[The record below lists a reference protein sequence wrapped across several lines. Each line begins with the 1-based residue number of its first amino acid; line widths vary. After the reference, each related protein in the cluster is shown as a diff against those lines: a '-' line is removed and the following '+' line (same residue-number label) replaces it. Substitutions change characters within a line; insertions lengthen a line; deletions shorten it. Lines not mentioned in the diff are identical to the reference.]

1 MEVETLW
8 REAGRSGGLNRRQF
22 LRSTGIAGGA
32 ILAGAAPVRTFLRGE
47 EVAAVA
53 AGSTTITL
61 WTSAGP
67 RFGLANDA
75 LIKAFQ
81 QAHPDIQV
89 RMVTTPIGDYFPKV
103 ATEIGGDTDAYDV
116 ITAIPTFVVA
126 FAKNGKIADLDPSM
140 TATEKAD
147 LVKDIPRRYLETWTY
162 NGHLYA
168 IPNDANC
175 QLTFYRKDLFEAAG
189 VKLPATW
196 EGVPAAAK
204 ALTKNGI
211 YGYTASL
218 RRGEYAGAHFSSV
231 MWSYGGE
238 WWDSDFHPTIDSEA
252 GRRALDV
259 MLACMPYADPGS
271 INATEDDTINAI
283 ASGTAAYAPL
293 LWGTSALTNPKLNSH
308 AAQTLAAVP
317 PAGGGH
323 RPAPIMGG
331 QAYMIPAR
339 AKNKDAAVAY
349 IKFATSREAMSAF
362 VRATGQPAR
371 VSALT
376 DPENVK
382 FAPYFPALG
391 AALRLAHPQVRVTE
405 SFQLLD
411 FLGNEV
417 ALVLTKQK
425 SAPQGLRDIQKGFL
439 DVLKKGNYVK

>member
-1 MEVETLW
+1 
-8 REAGRSGGLNRRQF
+8 
-22 LRSTGIAGGA
+22 
-32 ILAGAAPVRTFLRGE
+32 
-47 EVAAVA
+47 
-53 AGSTTITL
+53 
-61 WTSAGP
+61 TS
-67 RFGLANDA
+67 
-75 LIKAFQ
+75 
-81 QAHPDIQV
+81 
-89 RMVTTPIGDYFPKV
+89 
-103 ATEIGGDTDAYDV
+103 
-116 ITAIPTFVVA
+116 
-126 FAKNGKIADLDPSM
+126 
-140 TATEKAD
+140 
-147 LVKDIPRRYLETWTY
+147 
-162 NGHLYA
+162 
-168 IPNDANC
+168 
-175 QLTFYRKDLFEAAG
+175 
-189 VKLPATW
+189 
-196 EGVPAAAK
+196 
-204 ALTKNGI
+204 
-211 YGYTASL
+211 
-218 RRGEYAGAHFSSV
+218 
-231 MWSYGGE
+231 
-238 WWDSDFHPTIDSEA
+238 
-252 GRRALDV
+252 
-259 MLACMPYADPGS
+259 
-271 INATEDDTINAI
+271 
-283 ASGTAAYAPL
+283 
-293 LWGTSALTNPKLNSH
+293 PKLNSH